1 MHLLLGV
8 FSSSGCGQLSSITP
22 LPILHHKATP
32 RSHHATDC
40 VGPLEQIT
48 DDLLPILALIGG
60 GGVSVTTPS
69 TEDTRFREQDG
80 TDTGLSP
87 GHHTAAIT
95 S

>member
-1 MHLLLGV
+1 MGLPQTPHVKGIFRGHKYMHLLLGV
-8 FSSSGCGQLSSITP
+8 FSSSGCVQLSSITP

-60 GGVSVTTPS
+60 GGVR
-69 TEDTRFREQDG
+69 DN
-80 TDTGLSP
+80 
-87 GHHTAAIT
+87 AIYRRH
-95 S
+95 